1 MNNYT
6 EARINF
12 TPCNETTTDIA
23 AALLADAGFESF
35 LPDSEGLTAYAPEKL
50 KINAES
56 ISKVLAQ
63 MPFPVSFDI
72 KLTSIEGQDW
82 NHEWEKNYF
91 KPIIVGKRCVVH
103 SSFHSDVPE
112 CDYDIVID
120 PKMAFGTGHHA
131 TTTLI
136 MTRLLESDLKGM
148 NVIDMGTGTGIL
160 AILAIMRG
168 ALQVTA
174 IEIDEAAYVNAI
186 ENVRLNLSGNPSA
199 IKLIHGDA
207 SVLEML
213 EPEQANLLTANINR
227 NVITGDLP
235 RYAEAVAH
243 GGTLLFS
250 GFYIEDIPVVRAAAE
265 ECGLDFI
272 DYTELNKWVSIK
284 FVKP

>member
-168 ALQVTA
+168 ASQVTA